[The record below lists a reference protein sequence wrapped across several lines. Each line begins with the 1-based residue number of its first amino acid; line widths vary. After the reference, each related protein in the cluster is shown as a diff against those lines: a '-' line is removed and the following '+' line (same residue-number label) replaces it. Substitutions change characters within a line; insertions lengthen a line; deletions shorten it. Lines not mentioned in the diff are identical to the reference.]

1 MKNNTVVSNSKKKK
15 TMGRRKIEIKKIEK
29 KSSLQVTFTKRRM
42 GLFRKASEL
51 SVLCGAEI
59 AILVQSPAD
68 KIFSYGHPSVE
79 ALVDRLLGHHNGGG
93 AFPSHELAAS
103 SSSTTTR
110 SYSLQRQIVPWQED
124 GRIKYEEALRKLEFE
139 KLSIQKQEIIMST
152 SMDFWWDKSI
162 DQFTELHELEEFV
175 QALEALKN
183 NVSYKLEEMAKHK
196 LQPDYASSSNNFFD
210 HHNYHGG
217 VFPLQTI
224 NHQDFYGGKSEFEI
238 LKVKGSAAEDV
249 IRNNAQMEK
258 EGSINI
264 IGGSCSSSDY
274 YNVTNKRSDDDDD
287 AMINYDDLFVDQ
299 DPTLDF

>member
-1 MKNNTVVSNSKKKK
+1 
-15 TMGRRKIEIKKIEK
+15 MGRRKIEIKKIEK

-51 SVLCGAEI
+51 SILCGAEI

-79 ALVDRLLGHHNGGG
+79 ALVNRLLHHNDGG
-93 AFPSHELAAS
+93 AFPSPHELAAS
-103 SSSTTTR
+103 SSSGTTTR

-139 KLSIQKQEIIMST
+139 KLSIQKHEIMST

-175 QALEALKN
+175 QALDALKN
-183 NVSYKLEEMAKHK
+183 NVSHKLEEMAKLK
-196 LQPDYASSSNNFFD
+196 RQPDFASSSNNFFD
-210 HHNYHGG
+210 HRNYHG
-217 VFPLQTI
+217 
-224 NHQDFYGGKSEFEI
+224 E
-238 LKVKGSAAEDV
+238 
-249 IRNNAQMEK
+249 MEK
-258 EGSINI
+258 GSINI

-274 YNVTNKRSDDDDD
+274 MTNNRSGDDDD
-287 AMINYDDLFVDQ
+287 AMINYHDLFVDQ

>member
-1 MKNNTVVSNSKKKK
+1 
-15 TMGRRKIEIKKIEK
+15 MGRRKIEIKKIEK

-51 SVLCGAEI
+51 SILCGAEI

-79 ALVDRLLGHHNGGG
+79 ALVNRLLHHNGGG
-93 AFPSHELAAS
+93 AFPSHELVAS
-103 SSSTTTR
+103 SSSSTTR

-139 KLSIQKQEIIMST
+139 KLSIQKHEIMST

-183 NVSYKLEEMAKHK
+183 NVSCKLEEMAKHK
-196 LQPDYASSSNNFFD
+196 LQPDFASSSNNFFD

-217 VFPLQTI
+217 VFPLPAI
-224 NHQDFYGGKSEFEI
+224 NHQDFYVSN
-238 LKVKGSAAEDV
+238 L
-249 IRNNAQMEK
+249 
-258 EGSINI
+258 
-264 IGGSCSSSDY
+264 
-274 YNVTNKRSDDDDD
+274 
-287 AMINYDDLFVDQ
+287 
-299 DPTLDF
+299 P

>member
-1 MKNNTVVSNSKKKK
+1 MVNKTVVSNIKKKK

-79 ALVDRLLGHHNGGG
+79 ALVNRLLHHNGGGGG

-103 SSSTTTR
+103 GSISTTTR

-139 KLSIQKQEIIMST
+139 KLSIQKHEIMST

-162 DQFTELHELEEFV
+162 DQFMELHELEEFV

-183 NVSYKLEEMAKHK
+183 NVSYKLEEMAKRK
-196 LQPDYASSSNNFFD
+196 LQPDFASSSNNFFD

-217 VFPLQTI
+217 VFPLPAI

-249 IRNNAQMEK
+249 ICNNAQMEK
-258 EGSINI
+258 GSINI
-264 IGGSCSSSDY
+264 IGGPCSSSDY
-274 YNVTNKRSDDDDD
+274 MTNNRSGDDDD